1 MSSVQV
7 KAIQT
12 LFKGVPGVKPVFSP
26 KNKKTFK
33 PAEAIKKSVAKPAK
47 KERVKSPTVSK
58 APVKKEAAAKS
69 KQFKELAYTP
79 KTPPVDLRGFEN
91 K

>member
-12 LFKGVPGVKPVFSP
+12 LFKGVPGVKPAFSP
-26 KNKKTFK
+26 NNKKKFK
-33 PAEAIKKSVAKPAK
+33 LSEPIKKSVAKPTK
-47 KERVKSPTVSK
+47 KEKTKNPTVSK
-58 APVKKEAAAKS
+58 SPAKKNIAAKS
-69 KQFKELAYTP
+69 KQFKELTYAP

-91 K
+91 Q